1 MMLTVPEIKEYL
13 HIDFDDPAT
22 ENTLQSLN
30 AVAEKYLIGSLG
42 ENFPREDPRAKQ
54 LALLIVSD
62 LYDNR
67 GLNSENPKV
76 SNAARH
82 LVQSMSLQ
90 LRLVGSEYAGGN
102 V

>member
-22 ENTLQSLN
+22 EHTLQRLD

-42 ENFPREDPRAKQ
+42 ENFPRDDPRAKQ

-82 LVQSMSLQ
+82 LVHSMSLQ
-90 LRLVGSEYAGGN
+90 LRLEGSEYARGN
-102 V
+102 F

>member
-13 HIDFDDPAT
+13 HIDFDDLAT
-22 ENTLQSLN
+22 ENTLRSLD

-82 LVQSMSLQ
+82 LVHSMSLQ
-90 LRLVGSEYAGGN
+90 LRLEGSEYAGGN
-102 V
+102 L

>member
-22 ENTLQSLN
+22 ENTLQRLD

-42 ENFPREDPRAKQ
+42 QNFPRDDPRAKQ
-54 LALLIVSD
+54 LALLVVSD

-67 GLNSENPKV
+67 GLNSGNAKV
-76 SNAARH
+76 SNSVRN
-82 LVQSMSLQ
+82 LVHSMSLQ
-90 LRLVGSEYAGGN
+90 LRLEGSEYAGGN
-102 V
+102 L

>member
-13 HIDFDDPAT
+13 HIDFDDPIT
-22 ENTLQSLN
+22 ERTLQSLD

-42 ENFPREDPRAKQ
+42 QNFPREDPRAKQ

-76 SNAARH
+76 SNAARY
-82 LVQSMSLQ
+82 LVHSMSLQ
-90 LRLVGSEYAGGN
+90 LRLEGSEYAGGN
-102 V
+102 I